1 MRSLLNQIR
10 YTEAEAVKTE
20 KSAKRI
26 FYDEASVSNLLH
38 FSYKCFCKICNILP
52 RFIMSKMV
60 RTYLRMHGVQ
70 LSKKLRIYSFPLCR
84 KHLYATIK
92 IGSNVTIF
100 NKLSEN
106 PAGISHRSVL
116 VASKP
121 GAKLIVGDNVGV
133 SGVILNCTKEI
144 VIEDFVYLGA
154 GVMVYDTDFHPIVFS
169 DRCIK
174 DKSKI
179 KSAPVRIC
187 KGAWIGARTIILKG
201 VTIGPRA
208 VVGAG
213 SVVTRDIPADCIAAG
228 VPARF
233 IKPI

>member
-1 MRSLLNQIR
+1 MKSHLNQIC
-10 YTEAEAVKTE
+10 YNESEAAKTVKQI
-20 KSAKRI
+20 KKI
-26 FYDEASVSNLLH
+26 FSNEVTMSYLL
-38 FSYKCFCKICNILP
+38 YLGCKCFYKILTFLP
-52 RFIMSKMV
+52 RLVMMKII
-60 RTYLRMHGVQ
+60 RTYLRLRGVQ
-70 LSKKLRIYSFPLCR
+70 LKQNLRIHSFPLCR
-84 KHLYATIK
+84 RHFSATIK

-106 PAGISHRSVL
+106 PAGTSHRTVL

-121 GAKLIVGDNVGV
+121 GARLIIGDNVGM
-133 SGVILNCTKEI
+133 SGVVLDCTKEI
-144 VIEDFVYLGA
+144 VLEDFVYLGA
-154 GVMVYDTDFHPIVFS
+154 GVMVYDTDFHPINFS
-169 DRCIK
+169 DRRVK

-187 KGAWIGARTIILKG
+187 EGAWIGAQTIILKG

-213 SVVTRDIPADCIAAG
+213 SVVTRDIPGDCIAAG
-228 VPARF
+228 VPAKF